1 MGEARNFKFG
11 ARIDLGKSHL
21 THDNTHKR
29 GVVRSRGRIFKF
41 FDRLHL
47 FIK

>member
-21 THDNTHKR
+21 THDKILQKGCNQ
-29 GVVRSRGRIFKF
+29 GSGADIFKF
-41 FDRLHL
+41 
-47 FIK
+47 

>member
-21 THDNTHKR
+21 ASDQCPQK
-29 GVVRSRGRIFKF
+29 GS
-41 FDRLHL
+41 D
-47 FIK
+47 